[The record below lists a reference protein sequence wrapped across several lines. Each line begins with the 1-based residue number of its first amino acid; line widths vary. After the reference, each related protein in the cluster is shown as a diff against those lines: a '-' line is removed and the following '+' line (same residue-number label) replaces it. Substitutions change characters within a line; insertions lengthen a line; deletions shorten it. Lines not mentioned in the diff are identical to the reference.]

1 MVDYIM
7 DHTLDNIN
15 GFKIQQRGV
24 GHRWMHFLATRER
37 DGACKSHHDLGTIKA
52 WAKAQPSLEGAQPPV
67 GSILQEIADKGFTQW
82 ALGSSYDEHREES
95 SSQAHWRA
103 TFAVTRPNGLTE
115 KE

>member
-1 MVDYIM
+1 M

-52 WAKAQPSLEGAQPPV
+52 WAKAQPSLEDAQPPV
-67 GSILQEIADKGFTQW
+67 GSILAEIAEKGFAGW
-82 ALGSSYDEHREES
+82 LGIDNTKEH
-95 SSQAHWRA
+95 WLA
-103 TFAVTRPNGLTE
+103 TFAETRPNELNE